1 MEKGRKKGKKER
13 ERETPILL
21 SVPSWTGKGKEDGLG
36 SSASGMKVDSSFSL
50 RYLFHG
56 LSSDASI
63 PFLRVSFRFNTV
75 GDYRSRAPTSP
86 FLSEE
91 QNRRGGDD

>member
-36 SSASGMKVDSSFSL
+36 SSANGMKE
-50 RYLFHG
+50 
-56 LSSDASI
+56 
-63 PFLRVSFRFNTV
+63 
-75 GDYRSRAPTSP
+75 RAGVKQ
-86 FLSEE
+86 L
-91 QNRRGGDD
+91 RRGKNLETLTNP